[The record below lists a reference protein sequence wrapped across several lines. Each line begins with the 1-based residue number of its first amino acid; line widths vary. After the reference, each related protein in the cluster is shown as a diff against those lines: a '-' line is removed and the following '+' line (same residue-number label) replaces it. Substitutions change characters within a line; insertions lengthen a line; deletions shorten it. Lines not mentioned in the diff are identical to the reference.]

1 MEESFFEAKLWIK
14 FAFLLIPLVLFIFA
28 FAPTIKWKI
37 LLSIGGVV
45 GILLALTGKSLRAR
59 R

>member
-1 MEESFFEAKLWIK
+1 MEESLFEAKLWIK
-14 FAFLLIPLVLFIFA
+14 FAFLFIPLALFIFA

-45 GILLALTGKSLRAR
+45 GILMALTGKSLRAR
-59 R
+59 K